1 MLQRSYFVSNEKE
14 LNSALSIVAELQ
26 EYRQAESVLAVLLT
40 NQVTKADVL
49 KFTDIIREKLPGIY
63 IAGVSVITSTCTFN
77 VNGVTVSFCFFRES
91 KVQVL
96 TYPADKIPEEDVIK
110 DIGRKISE
118 AGNVKAVMT
127 FPCGIS
133 YDFANILKWVSKENK
148 NAAFFGGH
156 GATSAPIDT
165 GGGVEFHEPD
175 HSIGDGIIND
185 GLVCVLISGDSMKV
199 RARYV
204 LGWRPFG
211 KKMKVTGA
219 KKMAGSGTCVTGID
233 GRPAVDIYRKYLK
246 VEPDEYFL
254 DNICEFPI
262 VAKKHGTIIGRV
274 PAMPGEN
281 GELFFAGDLDRGDDL
296 KLSFAYSGELLRI
309 ADLLSEEMK
318 EFDAEALFMTV
329 CFNRFLFL
337 KDKNKKEVE
346 SFQRYFDNMVFYY
359 GGYEILR
366 YLGAGGV
373 FNSALIAVGLKEG
386 NDPSPQDTIEFHPD
400 RQNTTGKIPTY
411 EKLLTFINSSAQ
423 ELENALIAA
432 EKASKYKSLFLAN
445 MSHEIRTQLNAILG
459 MDEMIIRESS
469 DEKVLGFAEDVKS
482 AGNCLLGIVNDVLDS
497 SKIEDGKLNIVPG
510 EYETIIL
517 ISDLMGT
524 VKKAAADKG
533 IVLNLEVD
541 PVLPRVLYGDD
552 VRIRQVILNLLS
564 NAVKYTEKGSI
575 SVSFNCRECDPVE
588 KEIEPENSIIL
599 SVCVKDTGL
608 GIKKENINKLFIVH
622 ERSGEKETKGIAG
635 TGLGLPITGKLL
647 RLMGSRLNVESE
659 YGKGS
664 TFSFDIVQRVVDSDI
679 IGDYETAWDELLR
692 SRKKN
697 KDRFTAPDANIL
709 VVDDTQMNLTVIR
722 NLLRRTKIHIDT
734 VTSGRE
740 CLEVT
745 LKNKYDLIL
754 MDHRMPEMD
763 GVQTFKRIRKDK
775 ENLNRDTPVIA
786 LTANIFTNS
795 RDMYLNMGFEDYI
808 SKPVNPGILESAL
821 LHYLPEEK
829 VNKEEDFV
837 EEEDW
842 VEDGE
847 VPKIMRESPMINVE
861 MGIQNCGSPE
871 YYMETVRIYL
881 DSAPDNREKIEKY
894 FEKGNIPDYTTK
906 VHALKS
912 SSRII
917 GVKNLGDLAE
927 KLEKAGNEKDIPF
940 IAENT
945 PELLKLYKELTDI
958 LDTAV
963 TEYYSLDEED
973 DGDKEEIT
981 PDKLNEAYSAI
992 RETAQMFDYDS
1003 MSMVMGMLDKYRIPD
1018 SEKEKYETLKKAF
1031 RDADWDEINNV
1042 LGYG

>member
-1 MLQRSYFVSNEKE
+1 MLQRSYFVSNENE
-14 LNSALSIVAELQ
+14 LNHALSIISELQ

-40 NQVTKADVL
+40 NQVVKADVE
-49 KFTDIIREKLPGIY
+49 KYTEIIREKLPGVY
-63 IAGVSVITSTCTFN
+63 IAGVSVITSTYTFN
-77 VNGVTVSFCFFRES
+77 VSGVTISFCFFRES
-91 KVQVL
+91 KVRIL
-96 TYPADKIPEEDVIK
+96 TYPSDMITEEDAIK
-110 DIGRKISE
+110 DLRKNISE
-118 AGNVKAVMT
+118 AGSVKAVMT
-127 FPCGIS
+127 FPCGVG
-133 YDFANILKWVSKENK
+133 YDFANILKKVSRENK
-148 NAAFFGGH
+148 NTAFFGGH
-156 GATSAPIDT
+156 GATSAPVGIVNGT
-165 GGGVEFHEPD
+165 EFDEPD
-175 HSIGDGIIND
+175 YAIGDGVIND
-185 GLVCVLISGDSMKV
+185 GLVCALISGESLKIH
-199 RARYV
+199 ARYV

-211 KKMKVTGA
+211 KRMKATGV
-219 KKMAGSGTCVTGID
+219 KKMGGSGTCVTEID

-262 VAKKHGTIIGRV
+262 VAKKHGTTIGRV
-274 PAMPGEN
+274 PFFPGEN
-281 GELFFAGDLDRGDDL
+281 GELFFSGDLDRGDDL
-296 KLSFAYSGELLRI
+296 KLSFAYSGELLKI
-309 ADLLSEEMK
+309 ADLLSDEMK
-318 EFDAEALFMTV
+318 EFEAEALFMTV
-329 CFNRFLFL
+329 CFNRFLLL
-337 KDKNKKEVE
+337 KDHNREEVD
-346 SFQRYFDNMVFYY
+346 SFRRYFKEMAFYY

-373 FNSALIAVGLKEG
+373 FNSALIAVGIKEG
-386 NDPSPQDTIEFHPD
+386 GDPSPQDTIEFHPS
-400 RQNTTGKIPTY
+400 RQSTAGKIPTY
-411 EKLLTFINSSAQ
+411 EKLLTFIDSSAQ

-432 EKASKYKSLFLAN
+432 EKASRYKSLFLTN

-469 DEKVLGFAEDVKS
+469 DERVLGFAEDVKS

-497 SKIEDGKLNIVPG
+497 SKIEDGKLNIVPC
-510 EYETIIL
+510 EYETIML
-517 ISDLMGT
+517 INDLVST
-524 VKKAAADKG
+524 VKKVAADKG
-533 IVLNLEVD
+533 IVMNLEVD

-575 SVSFNCRECDPVE
+575 NVSFSCRDCDPAE
-588 KEIEPENSIIL
+588 AEGGSENDIIL
-599 SVCVKDTGL
+599 SVSVRDTGL
-608 GIKKENINKLFIVH
+608 GIKKENINKLFTVH
-622 ERSGEKETKGIAG
+622 ERSGEKDTKGIAG

-647 RLMGSRLNVESE
+647 KLMGSRLNVESE

-664 TFSFDIVQRVVDSDI
+664 VFSFDLVQRVVDADI
-679 IGDYETAWDELLR
+679 IGDYETARDELLK

-697 KDRFTAPDANIL
+697 KDRFTAPDALVL
-709 VVDDTQMNLTVIR
+709 VVDDTQTNLTVIR
-722 NLLRRTKIHIDT
+722 NLLRRTKIRIDT

-763 GVQTFKRIRKDK
+763 GVETFKRIRNDK
-775 ENLNRDTPVIA
+775 ENLNRETPVIA

-829 VNKEEDFV
+829 VYKEEEGFIEDED
-837 EEEDW
+837 EE
-842 VEDGE
+842 GE
-847 VPKIMRESPMINVE
+847 VPKAMRESPIIDVE

-894 FEKGNIPDYTTK
+894 FEKGNIQDYTTK

-917 GVKNLGDLAE
+917 GVKSLGDLAE
-927 KLEKAGNEKDIPF
+927 KLEKAGNDKDISY

-963 TEYYSLDEED
+963 TEYYSLDED
-973 DGDKEEIT
+973 DDEDKEEIT
-981 PDKLNEAYSAI
+981 PDKLKEAYSAI
-992 RETAQMFDYDS
+992 AETAQMFDYDS

>member
-1 MLQRSYFVSNEKE
+1 MLQRTYFVSEKEE
-14 LNSALSIVAELQ
+14 LNSVLSEVSGLS
-26 EYRQAESVLAVLLT
+26 EYTRPESVLVVMMA
-40 NQVTKADVL
+40 NQVPKAGV
-49 KFTDIIREKLPGIY
+49 TEYTEIIRKGLPGAS
-63 IAGVSVITSTCTFN
+63 IAGVSVITSN
-77 VNGVTVSFCFFRES
+77 YSLDKSGISISFCFFRES
-91 KVQVL
+91 AVRVL
-96 TYPADKIPEEDVIK
+96 TYAADSVTEDDAAEAIK
-110 DIGRKISE
+110 RIISE
-118 AGNVKAVMT
+118 TGNVRAVMT
-127 FPCGIS
+127 FPCGFG
-133 YDFANILKWVSKENK
+133 YDFSELLKRISEN
-148 NAAFFGGH
+148 NFDTAFFGTH
-156 GATSAPIDT
+156 GATTVPLGEGSHIVFTESDYAV
-165 GGGVEFHEPD
+165 GSSV
-175 HSIGDGIIND
+175 IND
-185 GLVCVLISGDSMKV
+185 GIVCVLISGESLSV
-199 RARYV
+199 RAKYMF
-204 LGWRPFG
+204 GWRPFG
-211 KKMKVTGA
+211 KPMR
-219 KKMAGSGTCVTGID
+219 VTGIKKLGGSRLCVSEID
-233 GRPAVDIYRKYLK
+233 GQPAIEIYRKYLK

-254 DNICEFPI
+254 DNACEFPM
-262 VAKKHGTIIGRV
+262 VVKKHNTVIGKV
-274 PAMPGEN
+274 PYFSGEN
-281 GELFFAGDLDRGDDL
+281 GEMFLVGDLDRGDEL
-296 KLSFAYSGELLRI
+296 KLSFAYPGELLEI
-309 ADLLSEEMK
+309 AGCLSREMEE
-318 EFDAEALFMTV
+318 FGAEALFLNV
-329 CFNRFLFL
+329 CFNRFLFF
-337 KDKNKKEVE
+337 KEDRNKEVE
-346 SFQRYFDNMVFYY
+346 YFRRYFKDLVFYY

-366 YLGAGGV
+366 YQGVGGIY
-373 FNSALIAVGLKEG
+373 NSALVAVGLKEG
-386 NDPSPQDTIEFHPD
+386 EDPSHQNTIEVHFGSK
-400 RQNTTGKIPTY
+400 TGARRIPTY
-411 EKLLTFINSSAQ
+411 EKLLTFINTSAK
-423 ELENALIAA
+423 ELENALEAA
-432 EKASKYKSLFLAN
+432 EKASRDKSIFLAN

-517 ISDLMGT
+517 ISDLIGT

-599 SVCVKDTGL
+599 SVCVKDTGI

-679 IGDYETAWDELLR
+679 IGDYETARDELLR

-722 NLLRRTKIHIDT
+722 NLLRRTKIRIDT

-847 VPKIMRESPMINVE
+847 VPKIMRESPMISVE